1 MTAEQN
7 KNKKNKVTNTMTP
20 NTLIIRGHQAGK
32 NLLSTQ
38 ALKSDKDATLP
49 YLVQMS
55 ISDFFS
61 NMRKTLA

>member
-1 MTAEQN
+1 MTAEQ
-7 KNKKNKVTNTMTP
+7 KKKKKKGTNTMTP
-20 NTLIIRGHQAGK
+20 NTLSIRGHQAGK

-55 ISDFFS
+55 ISDF
-61 NMRKTLA
+61 LAT

>member
-1 MTAEQN
+1 
-7 KNKKNKVTNTMTP
+7 MTP

-55 ISDFFS
+55 ISDF
-61 NMRKTLA
+61 LAT